1 MSDDTEIAD
10 EISPVDPAWDFPD
23 DEHPDDD
30 PAPAPTRR
38 KVSSGVVR
46 TPPAPADQWE
56 IDHDR
61 HTLTLI
67 SRDGDSMV
75 IPLDEPLISA
85 VLDGL
90 SDNDLEPQDDHD
102 EDEDDDGY
110 DEDDEGFRGSKLVK
124 SSGWTAAS
132 EWWEV
137 IPAKWRSA
145 LAGGL
150 VAIIVL
156 IIAVRLITG

>member
-1 MSDDTEIAD
+1 MSDDTDLAD
-10 EISPVDPAWDFPD
+10 DTSPVGHDWEFPD
-23 DEHPDDD
+23 DDQPDDD
-30 PAPAPTRR
+30 AAPAPARR
-38 KVSSGVVR
+38 KISSGMVR
-46 TPPAPADQWE
+46 TPPEPADQWE
-56 IDHDR
+56 IDHDE

-75 IPLDEPLISA
+75 IPLDGPLIGA

-90 SDNDLEPQDDHD
+90 SDNDLEPGDRYDDD
-102 EDEDDDGY
+102 DDDDEDDD
-110 DEDDEGFRGSKLVK
+110 GFRGSKLVK

-137 IPAKWRSA
+137 IPAKWRNL